1 MVTIYIYLLI
11 KLVADVLDNIADAV
25 ESFADVVDYF
35 ADSVGNNLPLQENK
49 VSSVSFSIFA
59 CIYN

>member
-1 MVTIYIYLLI
+1 MDILLGWLSI
-11 KLVADVLDNIADAV
+11 FLWTRPNAYADAV